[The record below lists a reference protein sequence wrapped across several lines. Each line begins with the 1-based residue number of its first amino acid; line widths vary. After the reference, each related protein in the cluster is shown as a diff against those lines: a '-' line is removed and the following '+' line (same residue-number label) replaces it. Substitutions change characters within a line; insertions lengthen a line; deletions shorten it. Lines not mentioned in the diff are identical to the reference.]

1 MGMIEPG
8 GASHI
13 YVDSNVFI
21 YAVEGRAEIADPL
34 QELLDLLRSRP
45 GFAATSELTLAEVL
59 AKADVAQRRD
69 YLDLIVESGVFQLC
83 SVSRDILIETAS
95 YRRAVGMPKLVDA
108 IHVVTAIRHGCRT
121 MLSADL
127 RMKAP
132 DGISIV
138 DANSESLS
146 RLIREI
152 S

>member
-1 MGMIEPG
+1 MIEPG
-8 GASHI
+8 GVSRI

-34 QELLDLLRSRP
+34 QELLDLLRRRP
-45 GFAATSELTLAEVL
+45 GFAATSELTLAEVF
-59 AKADVAQRRD
+59 AKADVVQRRD

-95 YRRAVGMPKLVDA
+95 YRRTVGMPKLVDA
-108 IHVVTAIRHGCRT
+108 IHVVIAIRNGCRT

-127 RMKAP
+127 RMKVP

-138 DANSESLS
+138 DANSDSLS
-146 RLIREI
+146 RLIREL